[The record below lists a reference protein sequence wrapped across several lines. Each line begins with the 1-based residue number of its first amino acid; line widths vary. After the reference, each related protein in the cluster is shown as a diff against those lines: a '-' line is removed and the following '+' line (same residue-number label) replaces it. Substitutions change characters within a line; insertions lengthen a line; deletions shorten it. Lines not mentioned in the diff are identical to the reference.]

1 MENIFI
7 EGSEVYFTPEVR
19 FDAASGVCEI
29 AGESYLEETYAFYD
43 PLYKW
48 LKEYIN
54 GQKGSLTFNIKLR
67 YMNTSSSKCILVMLK
82 ILKNYKDEG
91 GKVIVNWFIDRD
103 DDDMQEEV
111 EDILRETEM
120 PINSILE

>member
-7 EGSEVYFTPEVR
+7 EGSEIYFTPEVN
-19 FDAASGVCEI
+19 FNAATGICEI

-48 LKEYIN
+48 LKEYVIN
-54 GQKGSLTFNIKLR
+54 KKPLTFNIKLR
-67 YMNTSSSKCILVMLK
+67 YMNTSSSKCMLVMLK
-82 ILKNYKDEG
+82 ILKNYQDDG
-91 GKVIVNWFIDRD
+91 GKVTVNWFIDKE

>member
-7 EGSEVYFTPEVR
+7 EGSEIYFTPEVN
-19 FDAASGVCEI
+19 FNATTGICEI

-48 LKEYIN
+48 LKEYVIS
-54 GQKGSLTFNIKLR
+54 KKALTFNIKLR
-67 YMNTSSSKCILVMLK
+67 YMNTSSSKCMLVMLK
-82 ILKNYKDEG
+82 ILKNYQDDG
-91 GKVIVNWFIDRD
+91 GKITVNWFIDKE

>member
-7 EGSEVYFTPEVR
+7 EGSEIYFTPEVN
-19 FDAASGVCEI
+19 FNATTGICEI

-48 LKEYIN
+48 LKEYITIK
-54 GQKGSLTFNIKLR
+54 QPLTFNIKLR
-67 YMNTSSSKCILVMLK
+67 YMNTSSSKCMLVMLK
-82 ILKNYKDEG
+82 ILKNYQDDG
-91 GKVIVNWFIDRD
+91 GKIVVNWFIDKE

>member
-7 EGSEVYFTPEVR
+7 EGSEVYFTPEVK
-19 FDAASGVCEI
+19 FDFVSGLCEI

-54 GQKGSLTFNIKLR
+54 STKRPLKFNIKLR

-82 ILKNYKDEG
+82 ILKTYTDEG
-91 GKVIVNWFIDRD
+91 GMVTVNWFIDKE

-120 PINSILE
+120 PITSILE

>member
-7 EGSEVYFTPEVR
+7 EGSEVYFTPEVK
-19 FDAASGVCEI
+19 FDFASGLCEI

-54 GQKGSLTFNIKLR
+54 STKRPLKFNIKLR

-82 ILKNYKDEG
+82 ILKTYTDEG
-91 GKVIVNWFIDRD
+91 GVVTVNWFIDKE

-120 PINSILE
+120 PITSILE

>member
-7 EGSEVYFTPEVR
+7 EGSETYFTPEVN
-19 FDAASGVCEI
+19 FNAATGVCEI

-48 LKEYIN
+48 LKSYITDIN
-54 GQKGSLTFNIKLR
+54 KPLVFNIKLR
-67 YMNTSSSKCILVMLK
+67 YMNTSSSKCMLVMLK
-82 ILKNYKDEG
+82 ILKNYQEAG
-91 GKVIVNWFIDRD
+91 GEIAVNWFIDKD

-111 EDILRETEM
+111 EDILKETEM
-120 PINSILE
+120 PIKSILE

>member
-7 EGSEVYFTPEVR
+7 EGSEVYFTPEVK
-19 FDAASGVCEI
+19 FDFASGLCEI

-48 LKEYIN
+48 LKEYM
-54 GQKGSLTFNIKLR
+54 SLTKKPLKFNIKLR

-82 ILKNYKDEG
+82 ILKNYTDEG
-91 GKVIVNWFIDRD
+91 GIVQVNWFIDKE

-120 PINSILE
+120 PITSILE

>member
-7 EGSEVYFTPEVR
+7 EGSEVFFTPEVR
-19 FDAASGVCEI
+19 FDFASGVCEI

-48 LKEYIN
+48 LKKYIASV
-54 GQKGSLTFNIKLR
+54 KKPLKFNIKLR

-91 GKVIVNWFIDRD
+91 GIVTVHWFIDKD

-120 PINSILE
+120 PITSVLE

>member
-7 EGSEVYFTPEVR
+7 EGSEVYFTPEVS
-19 FDAASGVCEI
+19 FNSVTGVCEI
-29 AGESYLEETYAFYD
+29 GGESYLEETYAFYE

-48 LKEYIN
+48 LREYIATVN
-54 GQKGSLTFNIKLR
+54 KPLIFDIKLR

-82 ILKNYKDEG
+82 ILKSYTDEG
-91 GKVIVNWFIDRD
+91 GKVTVNWFIDKE

-111 EDILRETEM
+111 EDILKETEM
-120 PINSILE
+120 PIVSILQ

>member
-7 EGSEVYFTPEVR
+7 EGSEVYFTPEVK
-19 FDAASGVCEI
+19 FDAVSGVCEI

-48 LKEYIN
+48 LKEYIDS
-54 GQKGSLTFNIKLR
+54 GKKPLMFNIKLR

-82 ILKNYKDEG
+82 ILKNYMDEG
-91 GKVIVNWFIDRD
+91 GQVSVNWFIDKE

-120 PINSILE
+120 PITSILE